1 MGGAGRG
8 LHPEPCPLEEDDVF
22 LAGFFLV
29 DWCGGWGPRW
39 DGWPPGLEGEGLG
52 GDVGWARGW
61 GWKAGVWK
69 KDGVV
74 GVCISQAL
82 WVPGGRG
89 LGRLAHL
96 GGAWSWAG
104 RDSASGGS
112 ERCSLLC
119 P

>member
-39 DGWPPGLEGEGLG
+39 EGWPPGLEGEGLG

-61 GWKAGVWK
+61 GWKAGVL
-69 KDGVV
+69 V
-74 GVCISQAL
+74 
-82 WVPGGRG
+82 GRG
-89 LGRLAHL
+89 AGQDGTQRAAVPRGVLFFAHELVEKQRL
-96 GGAWSWAG
+96 
-104 RDSASGGS
+104 
-112 ERCSLLC
+112 
-119 P
+119 PQVK